1 MTNPTKILILIN
13 IIHILL
19 LEIKKLLQVIDI
31 IEYLIVGVS

>member
-1 MTNPTKILILIN
+1 MTNPTEILILIN